1 MTTAPSFDPVRS
13 YRWKGFRRVKPRIEK
28 NPEGNVVF
36 AIYEAP
42 DVFREMDILDSPLRR
57 ALGARIIKNPGPR
70 RMKTWEE
77 VTE

>member
-1 MTTAPSFDPVRS
+1 MPTSTSFDPVRS
-13 YRWKGFRRVKPRIEK
+13 YRWKGFRMVKPRIEK
-28 NPEGNVVF
+28 NPEGNVVI

-42 DVFREMDILDSPLRR
+42 DVFREMDIIDSPLRR

-77 VTE
+77 VTP